1 MVRATYDS
9 RDCVDPLRPLLEY
22 AMHFQIKE
30 IILWPRD
37 TTKAI
42 RRLPFE
48 LGKVNVI
55 TGASRTGKSAVIP
68 IIDYCLGAGDCAIPV
83 KTIREYCS
91 WFGVIIQT
99 AEGEKLFARK
109 EPGEQKQV
117 EETDAHDGPVRANRD
132 RRNHQH
138 DKYHFQ

>member
-1 MVRATYDS
+1 MYF
-9 RDCVDPLRPLLEY
+9 
-22 AMHFQIKE
+22 HIKE

-42 RRLPFE
+42 RRIPFE
-48 LGKVNVI
+48 IGKVNVI

-91 WFGVIIQT
+91 WFGVIVKT
-99 AEGEKLFARK
+99 AEGEALFARK
-109 EPGEQKQV
+109 EPGEQKQS
-117 EETDAHDGPVRANRD
+117 EAMC
-132 RRNHQH
+132 
-138 DKYHFQ
+138 FL